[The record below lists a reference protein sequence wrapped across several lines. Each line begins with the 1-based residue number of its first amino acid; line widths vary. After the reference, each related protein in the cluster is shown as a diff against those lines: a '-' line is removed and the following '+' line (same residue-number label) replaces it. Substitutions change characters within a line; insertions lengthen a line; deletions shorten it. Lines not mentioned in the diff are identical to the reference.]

1 MDLSKITAWELGQHL
16 EPLMLCGNEEKLREI
31 CEKAVKY
38 NCRAVNA
45 APMWLPITREILKG
59 TNTKVG
65 GGISFPLGFDMPK
78 TKAYIC
84 EQLLE
89 GGVES
94 MDFLINYEALK
105 AGRDDIV
112 KEELR
117 LIKDLC
123 KDIECKS
130 IFEVAMLTDEEI
142 KRASSYAVEA
152 GIDYIK
158 TSTGTMAGPTMPQ
171 LKIIFDAV
179 AGSATKVKVS
189 GVKAPRP
196 QNAFAYFA
204 TGVDIIGSQGAFE
217 IIESLDLMREMGVVP
232 AYKE

>member
-1 MDLSKITAWELGQHL
+1 MDLSKITAYELGQHL
-16 EPLMLCGNEEKLREI
+16 EPLMLCGDEEKLRSLLD
-31 CEKAVKY
+31 KAVKY

-45 APMWLPITREILKG
+45 SPMWLPITREVLKG
-59 TNTKVG
+59 TNTRVG

-84 EQLLE
+84 ESLLNE
-89 GGVES
+89 GVQS

-105 AGRDDIV
+105 AGYDHLV
-112 KEELR
+112 KEELA
-117 LIKDLC
+117 LICGLC

-130 IFEVAMLTDEEI
+130 IIEVAMLTDDEI
-142 KRASSYAVEA
+142 RKAVTYACESGVT
-152 GIDYIK
+152 YIK
-158 TSTGTMAGPTMPQ
+158 TSTGTMAGPTMEQ
-171 LKIIFDAV
+171 LKIIFDTV
-179 AGSATKVKVS
+179 KGTPTKVKVS

-204 TGVDIIGSQGAFE
+204 AGVDVIGSQGAFE

-232 AYKE
+232 AYKA